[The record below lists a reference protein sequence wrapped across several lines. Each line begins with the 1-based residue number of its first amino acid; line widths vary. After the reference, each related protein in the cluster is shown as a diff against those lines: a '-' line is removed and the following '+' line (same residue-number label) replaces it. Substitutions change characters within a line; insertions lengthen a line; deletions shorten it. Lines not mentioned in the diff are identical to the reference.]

1 MWHFG
6 GAAVLQG
13 VRQVLLFLYPLLH
26 RSNLPEAESQSNK
39 FSLFVYIFFC
49 SPPPSGIFI
58 FVFLLSTSRSVS
70 KPLFLVEPKTSEE
83 ISLSYVHVDQQ
94 VWHKLLSAN

>member
-39 FSLFVYIFFC
+39 FSLFVYIF
-49 SPPPSGIFI
+49 PHPPSGIFI
-58 FVFLLSTSRSVS
+58 LVFLLSTSVA
-70 KPLFLVEPKTSEE
+70 KPVFLLELKTSEE
-83 ISLSYVHVDQQ
+83 ISLSYVHGDLK